1 MAEKSPLLQNLLV
14 ILHNYTNV
22 KNSMPFI
29 WLVVRL
35 HLWFQAKGA
44 LFLEFQ
50 SIKLPVRLLKLFW
63 PRVVKPTSSCQRANA
78 HLQPDVLVFDDLD
91 FNVHYPNTV
100 PHCQ

>member
-1 MAEKSPLLQNLLV
+1 
-14 ILHNYTNV
+14 
-22 KNSMPFI
+22 MPFI

-35 HLWFQAKGA
+35 HFWFQAKGA

-63 PRVVKPTSSCQRANA
+63 PRVVKPTSSCQYANA

-91 FNVHYPNTV
+91 FNVHYPTLFLIANDITV
-100 PHCQ
+100 PKAKCQVGIQDSKVIH